1 MVIKKLGLLLGLALM
16 LSGCFEW
23 IEDISFNADGSGTY
37 KATLN
42 LSSSKMRIKSIL
54 SLDSLNGKP
63 IPSLDDIHHEMDRW
77 SEKLE
82 QHNSINKVSYT
93 IDRAELILKL
103 SIHFSKFSD
112 FQEVIINELNT
123 SNREELIQLKDWMRF
138 DGKTFTRKRLEE
150 LPDDFYK
157 KWQKDEDFNKLEEA
171 KCVFIHRFPHE
182 IVDVDNPQLKIAK
195 NGKNTMV
202 QLLPLDLIKNPSQLS
217 YTINF

>member
-93 IDRAELILKL
+93 NSFLF
-103 SIHFSKFSD
+103 SI
-112 FQEVIINELNT
+112 
-123 SNREELIQLKDWMRF
+123 
-138 DGKTFTRKRLEE
+138 
-150 LPDDFYK
+150 
-157 KWQKDEDFNKLEEA
+157 
-171 KCVFIHRFPHE
+171 C
-182 IVDVDNPQLKIAK
+182 
-195 NGKNTMV
+195 
-202 QLLPLDLIKNPSQLS
+202 
-217 YTINF
+217 